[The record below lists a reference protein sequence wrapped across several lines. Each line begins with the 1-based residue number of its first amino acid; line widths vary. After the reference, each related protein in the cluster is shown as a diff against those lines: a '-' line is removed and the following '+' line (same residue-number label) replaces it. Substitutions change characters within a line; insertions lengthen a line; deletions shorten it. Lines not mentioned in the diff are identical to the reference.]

1 MKHDALSPDPNQ
13 LDLAATM
20 FSALADTSR
29 LRLLLCLTEKEAS
42 VSELSAATGDKLSTV
57 SARLGILHKARLVVR
72 RRDGKSILYS
82 LADHHVLS
90 LVSNAVDHACEDH

>member
-1 MKHDALSPDPNQ
+1 MKIGMAAPDANQ

-20 FSALADTSR
+20 FSALAEPSR
-29 LRLLLCLTEKEAS
+29 LRLLLSLTEKEAS

-57 SARLGILHKARLVVR
+57 SARLGVLHKARLVAR
-72 RRDGKSILYS
+72 RRDGKSIIYS